1 MALKVELSAK
11 DIMKVVKAFRDNYN
25 YDFSNYAELSFKR
38 RIEYLLISHNLSGV
52 DDLVEKTGR
61 DEKYFNKCI
70 NDITV
75 NTTELFRDADVWLN
89 LKQNIFPLF
98 KDKSSINIWHAGC
111 SSGEEVYSTLILLN
125 EMNLLEKV
133 KVLGTDINTDI
144 IKVAKNGVFNK
155 RLNNG
160 YFENYNK
167 VLKSNGFP
175 SPDAPGLPVEFSKY
189 FESDNSGKSIK
200 VKKFIRDKA
209 VFRFHNLVD
218 GPVFSRFDLIFCR
231 NVIIYFNPMLQNK
244 VIKKFYDSLFHQGML
259 LVGIHENISYL
270 PVGNKFEP
278 RFMKGLYIKKN
289 IRD

>member
-1 MALKVELSAK
+1 MALKVELSAN
-11 DIMKVVKAFRDNYN
+11 DIVKVIKAFRDNYN
-25 YDFSNYAELSFKR
+25 YDFSHYAELSFKR
-38 RIEYLLISHNLSGV
+38 RIEYLLISHNLYGV
-52 DDLVEKTGR
+52 DDLVERTAR
-61 DEKYFNKCI
+61 DEKYFKKCI

-89 LKQNIFPLF
+89 LKQNVFPLF

-144 IKVAKNGVFNK
+144 LEIAKKGVFNR

-167 VLKSNGFP
+167 VLKTNNSNYQEA
-175 SPDAPGLPVEFSKY
+175 PDLPVKFSKY
-189 FESDNSGKSIK
+189 FESDDSGKSIK

-209 VFRFHNLVD
+209 TFRFHNLVD
-218 GPVFSRFDLIFCR
+218 GSVLSRFDLIFCR
-231 NVIIYFNPMLQNK
+231 NVIIYFNPVLQNK
-244 VIKKFYDSLFHQGML
+244 VIKKFHESLFHQGML

-270 PVGNKFEP
+270 PVGSKFEA
-278 RFMKGLYIKKN
+278 RFMKGLYVKKI